1 MQFLTI
7 QNSQLVSLQSVS
19 SDQMEQLSQI
29 AQANN
34 QPMQPTMSATMPI
47 SGMVAP
53 AATGGGAPQRIGNML
68 SSFVNGYYQRQAL
81 QQQRQFQ
88 QRQQQETDSFGGK
101 GTNATY
107 PHLNAYQGFDPFSDN
122 EVNTVDPFGGS
133 DTTSLVAQALATG
146 QDGI

>member
-7 QNSQLVSLQSVS
+7 QNGRLVPIQSVS
-19 SDQMEQLSQI
+19 GDQMGQLAQI

-34 QPMQPTMSATMPI
+34 QPMQPTMGATMPI

-53 AATGGGAPQRIGNML
+53 AATGGGAPQGIGNML

-88 QRQQQETDSFGGK
+88 KQQQQETDPFGGK
-101 GTNATY
+101 GTNAAN

-133 DTTSLVAQALATG
+133 GTTSSVAQALTTG